1 MIKYQTLHIIVISK
15 IYLRTYENQVKNIS
29 SSQIEF
35 YFTKHYRI
43 ILKNIFKNTFQTK
56 SYISLYLFRIRLSMI
71 LRNIFNNFYI

>member
-43 ILKNIFKNTFQTK
+43 IFKKYFQK
-56 SYISLYLFRIRLSMI
+56 HFSNKVLYIPLPI
-71 LRNIFNNFYI
+71 